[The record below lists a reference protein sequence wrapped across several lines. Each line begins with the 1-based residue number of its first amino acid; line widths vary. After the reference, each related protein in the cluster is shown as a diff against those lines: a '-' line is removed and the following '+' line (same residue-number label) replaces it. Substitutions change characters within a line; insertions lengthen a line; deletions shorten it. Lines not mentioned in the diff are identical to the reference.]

1 VVEAVAVAR
10 EAPPELE
17 DLEEL
22 AALVL
27 LVFLCPEDVERWL
40 HVGDAVSEGLRAV
53 YGELPGAA
61 PHA

>member
-1 VVEAVAVAR
+1 MAR
-10 EAPPELE
+10 RGRRAKRLEELE

-27 LVFLCPEDVERWL
+27 LVFLCPEVVERWL